1 MRLRIL
7 AIAAVAVLTYFVMEH
22 KLGLPAPPAPAA
34 LIMSLRNQLSPFR
47 FTLATDPEPPECDG
61 PTILKIHAI
70 DAAGKPASGL
80 IIEADVYMSNIDH
93 PAQHVTLRANGAGN
107 YEGRVELEV
116 AGSWNVDLTARKD
129 GKMDRQRLS
138 IEVTGARG
146 SPQPRNPN
154 EDAPES

>member
-1 MRLRIL
+1 
-7 AIAAVAVLTYFVMEH
+7 
-22 KLGLPAPPAPAA
+22 
-34 LIMSLRNQLSPFR
+34 
-47 FTLATDPEPPECDG
+47 
-61 PTILKIHAI
+61 
-70 DAAGKPASGL
+70 
-80 IIEADVYMSNIDH
+80 
-93 PAQHVTLRANGAGN
+93 
-107 YEGRVELEV
+107 V